1 MMTVVS
7 KQRGFTLIELL
18 IVIAIIGTLATVLLP
33 RILDTQSSADQVAT
47 EATMVR
53 LKNAIDK
60 FKRSTGVCPSDDL
73 TYLHR
78 RGKKP
83 KWKADNGKNTGI
95 ESLVVMLSQNQK
107 EGSSLSDLGD
117 SLVNTDGDSHGAPLP
132 LLDDMRS
139 RYEVADAWGTPMAYF
154 NKLNMNKPQQM
165 ILAPEEAVVSVAAR
179 KRPDGSYYGARSFQL
194 LSAGADLTFG
204 TDDDIV
210 WPTN

>member
-132 LLDDMRS
+132 LLDDVRS

-165 ILAPEEAVVSVAAR
+165 IFTSER
-179 KRPDGSYYGARSFQL
+179 
-194 LSAGADLTFG
+194 
-204 TDDDIV
+204 
-210 WPTN
+210 